1 MKDLINNCK
10 QPGGLK
16 RILEDNRKVFE
27 SMQLTTKQ
35 WGTLERAL
43 YNGIMARQL
52 RLAFGDFKKKI
63 LTSNH

>member
-27 SMQLTTKQ
+27 SMQLTTEQ
-35 WGTLERAL
+35 WGTLESAL
-43 YNGIMARQL
+43 YNGIMTRQL
-52 RLAFGDFKKKI
+52 RLAFGDFKKTI